1 MQRCIEYTPPAVG
14 RRFWAILLISVAIHA
29 GVLAWN
35 RASKAQQAELPPL
48 VATLRAMTPVS
59 PPPSEPLAETMPAAV
74 PQKIRP
80 QPAKRESLPT
90 PVMTSSTESDPR
102 VAQAPMVTPAAV
114 PEVQSAPPAPP
125 AVAAVVAPPA
135 ASMPSQ
141 EELLASYRRRLTDL
155 LARHQEYPR
164 VAAMR
169 GWEGEVRVRVRVAR
183 KGSLLGVTLD
193 HSSGYDILDKH
204 AIAML
209 EGLGGLPALPE
220 EYGSSELQVVVPV
233 SYSLRKPS

>member
-35 RASKAQQAELPPL
+35 RVDKVPSPELPPL
-48 VATLRAMTPVS
+48 MVTLRAMTPVS
-59 PPPSEPLAETMPAAV
+59 PTPPEPLAETMPAAV

-80 QPAKRESLPT
+80 QAAKRESPST
-90 PVMTSSTESDPR
+90 QVMASSAESASR
-102 VAQAPMVTPAAV
+102 VAQVPVLTPAAAT
-114 PEVQSAPPAPP
+114 EVQSAPP
-125 AVAAVVAPPA
+125 AVAAVVAPPV

-141 EELLASYRRRLTDL
+141 EDLLANYRRRLTDL
-155 LARHQEYPR
+155 LARQQEYPR

-169 GWEGEVRVRVRVAR
+169 GWEGEVRVRIRVAR
-183 KGSLLGVTLD
+183 KGSLLGVSLD

-220 EYGSSELQVVVPV
+220 EFGSSELQVVVPV

>member
-14 RRFWAILLISVAIHA
+14 RRFWVILLISVAIHA
-29 GVLAWN
+29 GMLAWN
-35 RASKAQQAELPPL
+35 RASKVQQPELPPL
-48 VATLRAMTPVS
+48 MASLRAMSPVS
-59 PPPSEPLAETMPAAV
+59 PAPSEPLAETMPAAV
-74 PQKIRP
+74 PQKVRP
-80 QPAKRESLPT
+80 QTAKRESPST
-90 PVMTSSTESDPR
+90 PVMTSSAESSSR
-102 VAQAPMVTPAAV
+102 VAQVPVVTPAAV
-114 PEVQSAPPAPP
+114 TEVQSAPPVA
-125 AVAAVVAPPA
+125 AAVVAPPA

-141 EELLASYRRRLTDL
+141 EDLLVSYRRRLTDL

>member
-1 MQRCIEYTPPAVG
+1 MQCCIEYVPPVVD
-14 RRFWAILLISVAIHA
+14 RRFWSILLISVTIHA

-35 RASKAQQAELPPL
+35 RAGKVQPLELLPL
-48 VATLRAMTPVS
+48 VATLRTVNPVS
-59 PPPSEPLAETMPAAV
+59 PAPSEPLAETMPTAV
-74 PQKIRP
+74 PQKVRP
-80 QPAKRESLPT
+80 QALKPESRST
-90 PVMTSSTESDPR
+90 SVVTSSAGAVGD
-102 VAQAPMVTPAAV
+102 VAQAPAPVAAA
-114 PEVQSAPPAPP
+114 EVQSAPPAVP
-125 AVAAVVAPPA
+125 AVVAPPVA
-135 ASMPSQ
+135 AAPSQ
-141 EELLASYRRRLTDL
+141 EDLLANYRRRLADL
-155 LARHQEYPR
+155 LARQQEYPR

-183 KGSLLGVTLD
+183 KGSLLGVSLD
-193 HSSGYDILDKH
+193 HSSGYEILDKH

>member
-1 MQRCIEYTPPAVG
+1 MQCCIEYVPPVVD
-14 RRFWAILLISVAIHA
+14 RRFWSILLISVTIHA

-35 RASKAQQAELPPL
+35 RAGKVQPLELLPL
-48 VATLRAMTPVS
+48 VATLRTVNPVS
-59 PPPSEPLAETMPAAV
+59 PAPSEPLAETMPAAV
-74 PQKIRP
+74 PQKVRP
-80 QPAKRESLPT
+80 QALKPESRST
-90 PVMTSSTESDPR
+90 SVVTSSAGAVGD
-102 VAQAPMVTPAAV
+102 VAQAP
-114 PEVQSAPPAPP
+114 AP
-125 AVAAVVAPPA
+125 VAATEVVAPPVA
-135 ASMPSQ
+135 AAPSQ
-141 EELLASYRRRLTDL
+141 EDLLANYRRRLADL
-155 LARHQEYPR
+155 LARQQEYPR

-183 KGSLLGVTLD
+183 KGSLLGVSLD
-193 HSSGYDILDKH
+193 HSSGYEILDKH

>member
-1 MQRCIEYTPPAVG
+1 MQCCIEYVPPVVD
-14 RRFWAILLISVAIHA
+14 RRFWSILLISVTIHA

-35 RASKAQQAELPPL
+35 RAGKVQPLELPPL
-48 VATLRAMTPVS
+48 VATLRTVNPVS
-59 PPPSEPLAETMPAAV
+59 PAPSEPLAETMPAAV
-74 PQKIRP
+74 PQKVRP
-80 QPAKRESLPT
+80 QALKPESRST
-90 PVMTSSTESDPR
+90 SVVTSSAGAVGD
-102 VAQAPMVTPAAV
+102 VAQAP
-114 PEVQSAPPAPP
+114 AP
-125 AVAAVVAPPA
+125 VAAA
-135 ASMPSQ
+135 PSQ
-141 EELLASYRRRLTDL
+141 EDLLANYRRRLADL
-155 LARHQEYPR
+155 LARQQEYPR

-183 KGSLLGVTLD
+183 KGSLLGVSLD
-193 HSSGYDILDKH
+193 HSSGYEILDKH